1 MYALIYLLIVAVV
14 MFAWSVHT
22 RLKALERKVVSVAA
36 EPEEPLEPEEPREI
50 YGAPNL
56 VGMLGC
62 LMGGQGL
69 LGHLGTL
76 LQEPQG
82 AEPLATIDEDAAAET
97 NAAED
102 ADAEEADAEDADAEE
117 EDEE

>member
-14 MFAWSVHT
+14 VFAWSVHT
-22 RLKALERKVVSVAA
+22 RLKALERKVVNVTA

-69 LGHLGTL
+69 LGHLSTL

-82 AEPLATIDEDAAAET
+82 AEPLATIDEDVAEADAAEAD
-97 NAAED
+97 AAED
-102 ADAEEADAEDADAEE
+102 ADAEEEE
-117 EDEE
+117 GEDEEEE